1 MKKLTVSLRYAAK
14 ASDVIC
20 DENSLNE
27 SLTQINLDEWMFNT
41 DGEDDEFDTEES
53 LKLFLEMAGVPEE
66 EYEIENA

>member
-27 SLTQINLDEWMFNT
+27 ALTQISLDEWTFNT

>member
-20 DENSLNE
+20 DENSLYE
-27 SLTQINLDEWMFNT
+27 ALTQISSDEWTFDT
-41 DGEDDEFDTEES
+41 DGEDDEFDIEES
-53 LKLFLEMAGVPEE
+53 LKLFLDMAGVPEE